1 MQFLTRFSV
10 ANRLMTA
17 VVLSAFGLLV
27 VVTLMFSERTLL
39 MAERSNNLKGMVDIA
54 TGIASHYHDLAKSQD
69 LPEEVAKERA
79 LKASASC
86 AMARGST
93 SG

>member
-27 VVTLMFSERTLL
+27 VVVTLMFSERTLL
-39 MAERSNNLKGMVDIA
+39 MAERSNNLKGDR
-54 TGIASHYHDLAKSQD
+54 KS
-69 LPEEVAKERA
+69 VV
-79 LKASASC
+79 
-86 AMARGST
+86 
-93 SG
+93 

>member
-27 VVTLMFSERTLL
+27 VVVVT
-39 MAERSNNLKGMVDIA
+39 
-54 TGIASHYHDLAKSQD
+54 KSGHSR
-69 LPEEVAKERA
+69 P
-79 LKASASC
+79 SASC

>member
-27 VVTLMFSERTLL
+27 VVVTWF
-39 MAERSNNLKGMVDIA
+39 
-54 TGIASHYHDLAKSQD
+54 
-69 LPEEVAKERA
+69 
-79 LKASASC
+79 KAPGL
-86 AMARGST
+86 RKFEY
-93 SG
+93 

>member
-17 VVLSAFGLLV
+17 VVLSAFGLLVV

-54 TGIASHYHDLAKSQD
+54 TGIA
-69 LPEEVAKERA
+69 
-79 LKASASC
+79 
-86 AMARGST
+86 
-93 SG
+93 

>member
-1 MQFLTRFSV
+1 M
-10 ANRLMTA
+10 
-17 VVLSAFGLLV
+17 VLSAFGLLVV

-79 LKASASC
+79 LKAPSASC